1 MSPAT
6 APEKCPSHEIF
17 SRMLLLSSGG
27 RIPMKSPPY
36 KNRTTVLIM
45 AERQLRKNTDAKIR
59 NVTSPKM
66 TMLAPM

>member
-1 MSPAT
+1 
-6 APEKCPSHEIF
+6 
-17 SRMLLLSSGG
+17 
-27 RIPMKSPPY
+27 MKIPPY

-45 AERQLRKNTDAKIR
+45 AERQLRKNTDAKTR